1 MLFLLNHFYNIMPKI
16 IIIIPALSKDFIFR
30 LKNVVSIK
38 AVSSNPNALN
48 RKQAMLIGILTT
60 ALLRTI
66 SKSIKI

>member
-16 IIIIPALSKDFIFR
+16 IIIIHALSKDFIFR